1 MSNVTIHLI
10 CAARPNFM
18 KVAPLYHA
26 LKATDWARPLLIHTG
41 QHYDHNMSDAILSDL
56 GVPKPDFHLGVGSGS
71 HAEQTGGVMI
81 AYEKVC
87 LDHRPDW
94 IVVVG
99 DVNSTAA
106 CAMVGAKLWIPVVHL
121 EAGLRSRDRKM
132 PEEINRLVTDAIA
145 DVLWTPSDD
154 ADENLL
160 GEGVAAEK
168 IDMIGNIMID
178 SFEMLR
184 EKIYSAG
191 TQADLNL
198 EKGRYA
204 LVTLHR
210 PSNVDSVETLAPI
223 VDELISVAADMPVV
237 FVAHPRTINGLERFE
252 LRDKLSDTSNVML
265 LEPLPYVQFMNVVTG
280 ARLVITDSGGLQEE
294 TTYLGIPCLTLRD
307 TTERPITVSLGTN
320 KLVDVANLG
329 DNLRDV
335 QDGNWPAGDV
345 PPLWD
350 GNTASRAVESLY
362 RRSNGRQSD

>member
-1 MSNVTIHLI
+1 
-10 CAARPNFM
+10 
-18 KVAPLYHA
+18 
-26 LKATDWARPLLIHTG
+26 
-41 QHYDHNMSDAILSDL
+41 
-56 GVPKPDFHLGVGSGS
+56 
-71 HAEQTGGVMI
+71 
-81 AYEKVC
+81 
-87 LDHRPDW
+87 
-94 IVVVG
+94 
-99 DVNSTAA
+99 
-106 CAMVGAKLWIPVVHL
+106 
-121 EAGLRSRDRKM
+121 
-132 PEEINRLVTDAIA
+132 
-145 DVLWTPSDD
+145 
-154 ADENLL
+154 
-160 GEGVAAEK
+160 
-168 IDMIGNIMID
+168 MID